1 MAWPP
6 DACREGP
13 AQLQSNG
20 QVKQRSDKSG
30 STAVRDTAVPS
41 AKNRLQKGHR
51 GAGQVPSGPPQ
62 QSRCNG
68 QLKAYAQVSVAAC
81 CIIAAG

>member
-6 DACREGP
+6 DACGVSP
-13 AQLQSNG
+13 AQLQSHG
-20 QVKQRSDKSG
+20 QLEQRGDKG
-30 STAVRDTAVPS
+30 GPTAAKNSAVPS
-41 AKNRLQKGHR
+41 AKDRLQKGHW
-51 GAGQVPSGPPQ
+51 GAGRVPSGPPQ